1 MITALLERREGKT
14 TAHRALMVKPL
25 GGACPPPR
33 YQSSRSTTRPRPPRA
48 GQATPQTCR
57 RSASVSSEDTWPSFS
72 RKQDPPWQV
81 RRKEGMTCST
91 LGEEFQKATVRPRCV
106 NCGRCSA
113 AHGPYR
119 YAGWREGRRA
129 VASGKQEA
137 PHRRRNLHAFRRER
151 LNMIPLTKAETCCSS
166 SGTSTQP

>member
-1 MITALLERREGKT
+1 
-14 TAHRALMVKPL
+14 VVPV
-25 GGACPPPR
+25 
-33 YQSSRSTTRPRPPRA
+33 RPPISELEVDHKTHVPEVGTGDPSDLQTLRICVIGRYLAFVLSETGPPMA
-48 GQATPQTCR
+48 G
-57 RSASVSSEDTWPSFS
+57 SAERGNDLQHSGRGVP
-72 RKQDPPWQV
+72 
-81 RRKEGMTCST
+81 
-91 LGEEFQKATVRPRCV
+91 KATVRPRCV

-151 LNMIPLTKAETCCSS
+151 LNMIPLAKAETCCSS